1 MKKVLSL
8 LLVLVMVGSLAACS
22 TKETNTNEK
31 TDSNNTTEAKDNS
44 EDQKAEDPKATD
56 GEYAYVV
63 GHYGG
68 ITGGVA
74 TAGTAGYEA
83 IQLAIKVWNE
93 KGGVLGGK
101 IGFEFYDDGST
112 TEGAVKGVSYLIDEK
127 HVDGL
132 IASQLSG
139 NIQATGDIVE
149 ANQIPEVGTGMNPAW
164 LEQGWTY
171 LFRSL
176 PNNGGG
182 AQPLVDAM
190 VKLNVTKLGALVYQD
205 DGNIS
210 AWNNVKAVL
219 DNTSTIELTT
229 QEQAVVGESDW
240 TGTLSSIIATNPNG
254 VLIFAQGEQGCLMI
268 KQLRDL
274 GYNGYIFGPETFS
287 LPDIRKV
294 AGNGANGV
302 VFFAPH
308 CIPDSSEEANSDA
321 EKEFLEAYVKEYGR
335 MPASDVAYR
344 AWDATNILLTAVQ
357 QAGTKDGA
365 TVRDTI
371 KNMKIDI
378 LAGSAD
384 FTAYDNGECLSGQQ
398 IYITH
403 EGKNISFS
411 KFLESNAVDTYQP

>member
-1 MKKVLSL
+1 MKKILTLMLALTMVL
-8 LLVLVMVGSLAACS
+8 SLAACGA
-22 TKETNTNEK
+22 K
-31 TDSNNTTEAKDNS
+31 TDNDKGNDPVVSETETETETGVD
-44 EDQKAEDPKATD
+44 EVETDVVD
-56 GEYAYVV
+56 GEYAYVI

-83 IQLAIKVWNE
+83 IQLAIKTWND
-93 KGGVLGGK
+93 KGGVLGGPIK
-101 IGFEFYDDGST
+101 FEFYDDAST

-127 HVDGL
+127 KVDGI

-149 ANQIPEVGTGMNPAW
+149 ANEIPEVGTGMNPAW
-164 LEQGWTY
+164 LQQGWTY

-176 PNNGGG
+176 PNSEGG

-190 VKLNVTKLGALVYQD
+190 KAVGVTKLGALIYQD

-210 AWNNVKAVL
+210 AWDGVKPVL
-219 DNTSTIELTT
+219 DQTDSIEITTI
-229 QEQAVVGESDW
+229 EQAVVGEADW
-240 TGTLSSIIATNPNG
+240 TGSLSSITATNPNG
-254 VLIFAQGEQGCLMI
+254 VLIFAQGEQASLMI

-274 GYNGYIFGPETFS
+274 GYKGYIFGPETFS

-294 AGNGANGV
+294 AGEGANGTI
-302 VFFAPH
+302 FFAPH
-308 CIPDSSEEANSDA
+308 CIPDSPEEANSPA
-321 EKEFLEAYVKEYGR
+321 EKEFLDAYVAEFGR

-344 AWDATNILLTAVQ
+344 AWDATNILLTAVEES
-357 QAGTKDGA
+357 GTKEGSV
-365 TVRDTI
+365 VRDTI

-384 FTAYDNGECLSGQQ
+384 FSAYDNGESLSGQQ

-403 EGKNISFS
+403 EGKNILFS
-411 KFLESNAVDTYQP
+411 DFVKDNPADTYQP

>member
-1 MKKVLSL
+1 MKKKVLSIL
-8 LLVLVMVGSLAACS
+8 LATAMVASVLSGCKAESVNNAPAPA
-22 TKETNTNEK
+22 EEK
-31 TDSNNTTEAKDNS
+31 TEEAAQ
-44 EDQKAEDPKATD
+44 ETAEAPAD

-83 IQLAIKVWNE
+83 IMLCIKHWNDN
-93 KGGVLGGK
+93 GGVLGGQ

-149 ANQIPEVGTGMNPAW
+149 ANEIPEVGTGMNPAW

-176 PNNGGG
+176 PNNAGG
-182 AQPLVDAM
+182 AEPIVQAM
-190 VKLNVTKLGALVYQD
+190 VDLGVTDLGVMIYQD

-210 AWNNVKAVL
+210 AWNGTKAVL
-219 DNTSTIELTT
+219 EKTDSIKITT
-229 QEQAVVGESDW
+229 EEQAMVGESDW
-240 TGTLSSIIATNPNG
+240 TGTLSSITSTNPNG
-254 VLIFAQGEQGCLMI
+254 VLIYAQGEQASLMI
-268 KQLRDL
+268 KQLRGL
-274 GYNGYIFGPETFS
+274 GYSGYIFGPETFS
-287 LPDIRKV
+287 LPDIRNV
-294 AGNGANGV
+294 AGDGANGI

-308 CIPDSSEEANSDA
+308 CVPDSPEDANSEA
-321 EKEFLEAYVKEYGR
+321 EKEFLELYVEEYGR
-335 MPASDVAYR
+335 MPASDVAHR

-357 QAGTKDGA
+357 EAGTKDGP

-371 KNMKIDI
+371 KNMKIEL

-398 IYITH
+398 IYICH
-403 EGKNISFS
+403 EGKNISFK
-411 KFLESNAVDTYQP
+411 KFLEENPADTYKP